1 MKNNLEKCQL
11 SQNEIQ
17 SKIKLLVLSIFI
29 GFLFYQFG
37 FNYAGISVF
46 IFICILSLGF
56 IIINKIKVVNY
67 MGIFFMII
75 AIFLSISY
83 GIYTN
88 YIFRF
93 LNKLLIPIALISSF
107 LLITYENMEL
117 KFNTFITLILDRVFG
132 ISIPNI
138 TNIPFLINCIIKK
151 NNSDKKNGKMKSI
164 LIGLL
169 ISIPVLILLCII
181 LANADSIFGHYIN
194 NIVFNIN
201 SQSIATVLC
210 KLLTSIGISAFVFT
224 LYDSFSTKLKKTKAD
239 NVNNIKINSIV
250 VITILTM
257 VSILYIIFTKIQVCY
272 LYGRKDLPQGFTYSE
287 YARSGFFQLVF
298 IVLINVISIILIK
311 KHTEYNNSTEDKILL
326 SLYSLITILSFNMVF
341 SAIYK
346 MKLYI
351 RVFGFTRLRILV
363 SIFTIFLAFI
373 LIILLIFI
381 WKNINLFKPIIICGA
396 IIYVGVNFFNI
407 DEFIT
412 KNNLNLLVHSKS
424 IDRYYLS
431 TLSFDNYK
439 SMIKA
444 RREGL
449 ISIEDYNLWIE
460 INKKEIKHW
469 YEYNYYSSKGNSIRK

>member
-1 MKNNLEKCQL
+1 M
-11 SQNEIQ
+11 
-17 SKIKLLVLSIFI
+17 
-29 GFLFYQFG
+29 
-37 FNYAGISVF
+37 
-46 IFICILSLGF
+46 
-56 IIINKIKVVNY
+56 
-67 MGIFFMII
+67 
-75 AIFLSISY
+75 
-83 GIYTN
+83 
-88 YIFRF
+88 
-93 LNKLLIPIALISSF
+93 LLIWEKGSS
-107 LLITYENMEL
+107 
-117 KFNTFITLILDRVFG
+117 
-132 ISIPNI
+132 
-138 TNIPFLINCIIKK
+138 
-151 NNSDKKNGKMKSI
+151 
-164 LIGLL
+164 
-169 ISIPVLILLCII
+169 
-181 LANADSIFGHYIN
+181 
-194 NIVFNIN
+194 
-201 SQSIATVLC
+201 
-210 KLLTSIGISAFVFT
+210 
-224 LYDSFSTKLKKTKAD
+224 
-239 NVNNIKINSIV
+239 
-250 VITILTM
+250 
-257 VSILYIIFTKIQVCY
+257 
-272 LYGRKDLPQGFTYSE
+272 QGFTYSE

-311 KHTEYNNSTEDKILL
+311 KHTEYNNSTEDKSLL

-424 IDRYYLS
+424 IDKYYLS

-444 RREGL
+444 RKEGL